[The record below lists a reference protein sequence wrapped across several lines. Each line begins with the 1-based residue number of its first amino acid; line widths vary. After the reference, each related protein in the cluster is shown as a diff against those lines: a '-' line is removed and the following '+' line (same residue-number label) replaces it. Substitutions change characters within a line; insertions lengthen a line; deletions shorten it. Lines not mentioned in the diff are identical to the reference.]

1 MDTMERTTG
10 LALGE
15 AMAFKTAHCISGC
28 RSSRGAA
35 ALTMWGQAMLTL
47 LLLCHMTLRIPIS
60 FFFFSLFLDVSV
72 SHFNHRLFGTEPAS
86 HAPCFALEQPCSQ

>member
-1 MDTMERTTG
+1 MERTTG

-60 FFFFSLFLDVSV
+60 FFFPLFLDVSV
-72 SHFNHRLFGTEPAS
+72 SRFNRRLFGTEPAS
-86 HAPCFALEQPCSQ
+86 HAQHFALEQPCSQ